1 MSAHEILMLMQ
12 TAVTSADATPAHYK
26 LTYQNIFLMF
36 FIMLGP
42 IKAIGPFY
50 GATGALALP
59 ALRALAWKVF
69 AFGVGAVLLAGLL
82 GSQLLQKWQISP
94 AIMELSAGLVF
105 LLVALQL
112 VLAQYGPAPHP
123 AAPAATP
130 AAAPA
135 AVSGAQMMHLVFPV
149 TVTPY
154 GIAVLISLMALS
166 GSFSRSLVILA
177 IAVVVMVLNLLTMLF
192 VRPIMHGLGMVTL
205 QVLGAILGILQVA
218 LALQIMHGALQS
230 LGYMAGG
237 S

>member
-1 MSAHEILMLMQ
+1 MSANEILMLMQ

-123 AAPAATP
+123 AAPT
-130 AAAPA
+130 AAPA

>member
-1 MSAHEILMLMQ
+1 MSMHEMLMLMQ
-12 TAVTSADATPAHYK
+12 TAVTSADAPSAQYR
-26 LTYQNIFLMF
+26 LTFQNIFLMF

-50 GATGALALP
+50 TATGQLALP

-69 AFGVGAVLLAGLL
+69 AFAVGAVLLAGLL
-82 GSQLLQKWQISP
+82 GSHMLRQWQITPS
-94 AIMELSAGLVF
+94 IMQLSAGLVF

-112 VLAQYGPAPHP
+112 VLAQYEPAVHP
-123 AAPAATP
+123 AAPPAATRP
-130 AAAPA
+130 EL
-135 AVSGAQMMHLVFPV
+135 MHLVFPV

-177 IAVVVMVLNLLTMLF
+177 VAVAVMALNLLTMLF

-218 LALQIMHGALQS
+218 LALQIMHQALQD
-230 LGYMAGG
+230 LGYLAGA
-237 S
+237 

>member
-1 MSAHEILMLMQ
+1 MSAQEILMLMQ

-59 ALRALAWKVF
+59 ALRSLAWKVF

-112 VLAQYGPAPHP
+112 VLAQYGPPPHP
-123 AAPAATP
+123 AAP

>member
-12 TAVTSADATPAHYK
+12 AAVTAADAPQPVYK

-50 GATGALALP
+50 AATGQLELP

-69 AFGVGAVLLAGLL
+69 AFAVGGVLLAGLL
-82 GSQLLQKWQISP
+82 GSQLLQKWQITPS
-94 AIMELSAGLVF
+94 IMELSAGLVF

-112 VLAQYGPAPHP
+112 VLAQYEPVTH
-123 AAPAATP
+123 P
-130 AAAPA
+130 AAAP
-135 AVSGAQMMHLVFPV
+135 GTTRPELMHLVFPV

-154 GIAVLISLMALS
+154 GIAVLIALMALS
-166 GSFSRSLVILA
+166 GSFSRSLAILG
-177 IAVVVMVLNLLTMLF
+177 IAVVVMLLNLLTMLF

-205 QVLGAILGILQVA
+205 QVLGAVLGILQVA
-218 LALQIMHGALQS
+218 LALQIIYGALQS
-230 LGYMAGG
+230 LGYVAGG

>member
-1 MSAHEILMLMQ
+1 MSAHEMLMLMQ
-12 TAVTSADATPAHYK
+12 AAVTSADAPHHYK
-26 LTYQNIFLMF
+26 LTFTTMFLMF

-50 GATGALALP
+50 NATAQLEPP
-59 ALRALAWKVF
+59 AVRALAWKVF
-69 AFGVGAVLLAGLL
+69 AFGVGTVLMAGLL
-82 GSQLLQKWQISP
+82 GSQVLQKWQITP

-112 VLAQYGPAPHP
+112 VLAQYGPPAQP
-123 AAPAATP
+123 AAPGPKP
-130 AAAPA
+130 AAL
-135 AVSGAQMMHLVFPV
+135 SGPQMMHLVFPV

-166 GSFSRSLVILA
+166 GSFTRSLLVMSLA
-177 IAVVVMVLNLLTMLF
+177 VGVMVLNLLTMLF

-218 LALQIMHGALQS
+218 LALQIIYGALQS
-230 LGYMAGG
+230 LGYVAGG
-237 S
+237 G